1 MWADVCSLGHLPR
14 GCGCNHGLGQKNWE
28 NKGVFSPLGMQT
40 SSQPQNSHPWLSVIF
55 DRISGIN
62 GKYFMMPF
70 VSI

>member
-1 MWADVCSLGHLPR
+1 MGRRVLAGSSPQ
-14 GCGCNHGLGQKNWE
+14 GLWLQPWSGPKNWE
-28 NKGVFSPLGMQT
+28 NKGMYSPLGMQT